1 MDRIILRTIGFALLL
16 AAGSV
21 VAHAGDQKSD
31 TPIWKKAAPGTA
43 AYLGDDGGG
52 VDTLTVCDTAD
63 HYRDWLNYEHP
74 AGCQTFQSGLRAT
87 IEVVVFDPAE
97 DTIRTSSDVIS
108 YPLVK
113 IQIPAR
119 HFIGYLRLD
128 TLHPIIP
135 SGTIVHG
142 KKIGEGSLQMYSDAT
157 IKDDDK
163 GLDLG
168 DEFSAKVI
176 KYDPTK
182 EDQYDLHVTILD
194 GVHAGQSGWMLG
206 SFLEDDRGELVD
218 QFSKATAWEKLF
230 PSAAPAHGTEMKCD
244 TPGVAQMVIPDLFA
258 KNPGAKKLGLEVTDI
273 TMLSVDNDGSGCI
286 VSVKTNHGY
295 SFKYRFQ
302 FSPEGVASLDMV
314 P

>member
-1 MDRIILRTIGFALLL
+1 
-16 AAGSV
+16 
-21 VAHAGDQKSD
+21 
-31 TPIWKKAAPGTA
+31 
-43 AYLGDDGGG
+43 
-52 VDTLTVCDTAD
+52 
-63 HYRDWLNYEHP
+63 
-74 AGCQTFQSGLRAT
+74 
-87 IEVVVFDPAE
+87 
-97 DTIRTSSDVIS
+97 VIS

-113 IQIPAR
+113 IQILAR

-157 IKDDDK
+157 IKDD

-218 QFSKATAWEKLF
+218 QFSKATAWEKLP

-273 TMLSVDNDGSGCI
+273 TMLGVGNDGSGCI